1 MEILE
6 YQKNIKIGF
15 SAFQLKLLSII
26 PPISATHPSLFL
38 SLPQVTNNLS
48 AKDVKR
54 YSVPSQHK
62 YNQ

>member
-26 PPISATHPSLFL
+26 PPISATLHPSLFL

-48 AKDVKR
+48 ANDV
-54 YSVPSQHK
+54 
-62 YNQ
+62 NDIANAWTGLNG